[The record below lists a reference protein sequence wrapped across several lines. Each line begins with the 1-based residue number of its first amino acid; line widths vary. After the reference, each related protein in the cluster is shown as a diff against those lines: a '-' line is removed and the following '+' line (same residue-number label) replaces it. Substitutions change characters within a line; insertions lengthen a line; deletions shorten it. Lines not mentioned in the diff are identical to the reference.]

1 MKPVAMRRLIP
12 ILICLVAPPALC
24 ASGPKQAEVLGHW
37 VFDKAN
43 VAGRTV
49 KGLAGGDATAG
60 TAVRLVSAGRYAAAV
75 LDAKTG
81 GMTIALDPARSR
93 LPRRDMTV
101 EAWVRLDTAP
111 RWAGIITA
119 IQDNGSYERGWGLGS
134 RGGRLFFAVASKAA
148 GRLTYLTAGR
158 DFEKQRWHHVVGTY
172 DGTSQKIYV
181 DGEPAGS
188 SAAQRG
194 EIVYSP
200 RLVYSLGAYKDD
212 NEVYPCSGLLHE
224 VRVCSRALSAD
235 EVAAR
240 YRAKAAGFPNPPRL
254 VAPPTVVRAAGRRI
268 TLAWRTD
275 RPCRVVIEYGPTG
288 SLGRKLPVAVGKG
301 DREATIAAPGGG
313 AEVFYR
319 LCVLGGDGN
328 DRVTETDSF
337 ALAGLAATPVMPA
350 GASPYAADAV
360 AALCERAAKRIL
372 EISGADQGFCL
383 VLGCGRGQ
391 LAYELA
397 KRSRLRII
405 GVTEDAAAATAAREA
420 LDKAGIYGARVT
432 IHHGPLAKLP
442 YPPHF
447 ANLVVSQESML
458 GGRPVGSAAEML
470 RVLRP
475 CGSAAVIGTPGGAG
489 AGKPLTAAALRDWL
503 KPTRAEILTDG
514 GVWAVVRRGEL
525 PAAGRWTHMYAD
537 AGNTTCSDDRRIVP
551 PLRLQWF
558 GRPGPRLM
566 IDRHHRTIASLY
578 GWGRIF
584 IPGDNRV
591 IAVDAYN
598 GTWLWDVLLGGF
610 RRVGAP
616 LDASNLA
623 LGPKC
628 VYAAARDK
636 CYALDAATGRT
647 LRTFRTPA
655 GAEWG
660 YVAVA
665 DGRLFGTVQKPGAAR
680 DELSKGSVSDMYY
693 DLRALVTSTGVMCF
707 DTATGERKWTYSGGA
722 IVNASL
728 AVSDGD
734 RKVLLIDSRAAAA
747 LSDKDGR
754 VTLPVLMAS
763 KKASLVCLSAASGR
777 VVWKRPIDE
786 LAGLQ
791 HSLYLSCARKTVVV
805 IGTRNQARRLWYD
818 FLALDL
824 DGGRV
829 LWRQGK
835 QYPFGAGGSH
845 GEQNRHPILRG
856 EVVYADPYAFALRT
870 GKPLTGWKWSR
881 AGHGCGPVT
890 ASANCMFWRGGN
902 PMMRDLRPGGG
913 QGPINRVTRPGC
925 WINIIPAGGLVMI
938 PESSSGCSC
947 GFPLQTTIVYA
958 PARAVAGPKS
968 P

>member
-1 MKPVAMRRLIP
+1 MSRRNIASLTLIAV
-12 ILICLVAPPALC
+12 LLWLGDVRAA
-24 ASGPKQAEVLGHW
+24 APKQTQVLGHW

-43 VAGRTV
+43 VAGGTV
-49 KGLAGGDATAG
+49 KSVVGGGDATA
-60 TAVRLVSAGRYAAAV
+60 AAALRFVSAGQYGAVV

-81 GMTIALDPARSR
+81 GMTIAVDAARSR
-93 LPRRDMTV
+93 LPRQDMTV

-111 RWAGIITA
+111 AWAGIITA

-148 GRLTYLTAGR
+148 GRLTYLVAGR
-158 DFEKQRWHHVVGTY
+158 DFQKKRWYHVAGTY

-181 DGEPAGS
+181 DGELAGT

-194 EIVYSP
+194 EIVYPP
-200 RLVYSLGAYKDD
+200 RLVYSLGAYRDD
-212 NEVYPCSGLLHE
+212 DEIHRPSGLLHE
-224 VRVCSRALSAD
+224 VRVCARALSAD

-240 YRAKAAGFPNPPRL
+240 YQAKAGRFPNPPR
-254 VAPPTVVRAAGRRI
+254 VVTPPAVIRAVGRRI
-268 TLAWRTD
+268 TIAWRTD
-275 RPCRVVIEYGPTG
+275 QPGRAVLEFGPTE
-288 SLGRKLPVAVGKG
+288 SLGQKLPVAVGKG
-301 DREATIAAPGGG
+301 DREATIDVPGNG

-319 LCVLGGDGN
+319 LRVLGAAGSEL
-328 DRVTETDSF
+328 VTKTDSF

-350 GASPYAADAV
+350 GASPYPADAV
-360 AALCERAAKRIL
+360 AALCERAAKRII
-372 EISGADQGFCL
+372 EISAADQGFCL

-405 GVTEDAAAATAAREA
+405 GVTADAASAAAAREA
-420 LDKAGIYGARVT
+420 LDKAGIYGTRVT
-432 IHHGPLAKLP
+432 IHHGPPAKLS
-442 YPPHF
+442 YPSHF
-447 ANLVVSQESML
+447 ANLVVSQEAML
-458 GGRPVGSAAEML
+458 GGRPIGSAAEML

-475 CGSAAVIGTPGGAG
+475 CGSAAVIGTPGGG
-489 AGKPLTAAALRDWL
+489 GKPLAAAALRDWL
-503 KPTRAEILTDG
+503 KPTRAEVVTDG

-525 PAAGRWTHMYAD
+525 PGAGRWTHMYAD
-537 AGNTTCSDDRRIVP
+537 AGNSTCSDDRRIAW

-578 GWGRIF
+578 GSGRIF

-598 GTWLWDVLLGGF
+598 GTWLWDVLLAGF

-623 LGPKC
+623 MGPKC

-636 CYALDAATGRT
+636 CYALDAATGKT
-647 LRTFRTPA
+647 VRTFASPDKTH
-655 GAEWG
+655 WG
-660 YVAVA
+660 WIALA
-665 DGRLFGTVQKPGAAR
+665 DGRLFGTVQKPAAAR

-693 DLRALVTSTGVMCF
+693 DQRALVTSTGVVCF
-707 DTATGERKWTYSGGA
+707 DTATGERKWTYAGGA

-734 RKVLLIDSRAAAA
+734 GKVLLIDSRAAAA
-747 LSDKDGR
+747 AADKDGR
-754 VTLPVLMAS
+754 VTLPVLLAS
-763 KKASLVCLSAASGR
+763 KQASLVCLSAASGR
-777 VVWKRPIDE
+777 VVWKRPVDE

-791 HSLYLSCARKTVVV
+791 HSLYLSCARKTVVIV
-805 IGTRNQARRLWYD
+805 GTRNQARRLWYD

-829 LWRQGK
+829 LWRQAK
-835 QYPFGAGGSH
+835 QYPFRAGGSH

-856 EVVYADPYAFALRT
+856 EAVYADPYAFALRT
-870 GKPLTGWKWSR
+870 GKPLAGWKWSR

-890 ASANCMFWRGGN
+890 ASASCMFWRGGN
-902 PMMRDLRPGGG
+902 PMMRDLRPGGV

-925 WINIIPAGGLVMI
+925 WVNIIPAGGLVMI

-947 GFPLQTTIVYA
+947 GFPLQTTVVYA
-958 PARAVAGPKS
+958 PGPKS